1 MPKKDLAF
9 GQRAIR
15 RILHELDKP
24 DDLEHDYATA
34 ILEQARRNAARK
46 PTPQARMAAA
56 VMAVDNAT
64 IAPRGSAGIPAVDVG
79 IGSEF
84 GSAIWP
90 QFHKP
95 PNQAGYW
102 LYPATRDSQV
112 LGKAD
117 KSLEEILAE
126 AARGMGF

>member
-1 MPKKDLAF
+1 MVKHDLAF
-9 GQRAIR
+9 GQKAIR
-15 RILHELDKP
+15 RILTQLDKP
-24 DDLEHDYATA
+24 QWLEHDYARA
-34 ILEQARRNAARK
+34 ILDQAKHNAASK

-56 VMAVDNAT
+56 VMTVDNSS
-64 IAPRGSAGIPAVDVG
+64 IIQRGSAGTPAVDVA

-84 GSAIWP
+84 GSALWP

-95 PNQAGYW
+95 PNPRGYW

-117 KSLEEILAE
+117 ESLEDVLKRAV
-126 AARGMGF
+126 AGF